1 MKGNKKMNT
10 KIQKLVQKMGD
21 NFEGALI
28 TSEQNRFYLLG
39 MKSSAGTLLVLKDAS
54 YFIIDFRYIE
64 LAKKTAKCENIIMQ
78 DKLHT
83 QINEIL
89 KKHNVKNLFVEDSL
103 TVGALN
109 SYKKGLDVNIDIN
122 SDLTKEIM
130 NLRKVKDEDELKAI
144 AVAQEITDETL
155 TYMLSILKAGVK
167 ERDFAIE
174 LDTKMKK
181 LGAEGNAFSTI
192 LVSGENS
199 SLPHGVPGD
208 KLLEKGD
215 FVTMDFGAKY
225 AGYCTDMTRTIV
237 IGSATDE
244 MKKVYNTVLEAQL
257 KALEGIKAGVSGQYV
272 DSLAREHIYKNG
284 YEGYFGHGLGHSF
297 GIDVHENPRFS
308 PQEEE
313 IMVPGILMS
322 VEPGIYLPGKFGVR
336 IEDTIC
342 VTQDGHINLTKSR
355 KDLIEL

>member
-1 MKGNKKMNT
+1 MNLRM
-10 KIQKLVQKMGD
+10 QKLSEKMGAD
-21 NFEGALI
+21 FEGALI
-28 TSEQNRFYLLG
+28 TSDQNRFYLLG
-39 MKSSAGTLLVLKDAS
+39 VKSSAGTLLVLKDTA

-78 DKLHT
+78 DNLHE

-89 KKHNVKNLFVEDSL
+89 KKHNVKNLCVEDSL
-103 TVGALN
+103 TVGQLN
-109 SYKKGLDVNIDIN
+109 SFTKNLKVNIDIT
-122 SDLTKEIM
+122 SQLTKEIS
-130 NLRKVKDEDELKAI
+130 NLRKVKDEEELKAI
-144 AVAQEITDETL
+144 KVAQEITDETF

-192 LVSGENS
+192 LVSGKNS
-199 SLPHGVPGD
+199 SLPHGVPSE

-225 AGYCTDMTRTIV
+225 NGYCTDMTRTIV

-244 MKKVYNTVLEAQL
+244 MKKVYDTVLKAQL
-257 KALEGIKAGVSGQYV
+257 KAIEGIKAGVTGKEI
-272 DSLAREHIYKNG
+272 DKLARDYIYQNG
-284 YEGYFGHGLGHSF
+284 YEGFFGHGLGHSY
-297 GIDVHENPRFS
+297 GIDVHESPRFS
-308 PQEEE
+308 IVEEE
-313 IMVPGILMS
+313 VMVPGILMT
-322 VEPGIYLPGKFGVR
+322 VEPGIYLPEKFGVR
-336 IEDTIC
+336 IEDTVQI
-342 VTQDGHINLTKSR
+342 TQNGCINLTKSK